1 DSADEQKSR
10 ATDEAG
16 QLGTGPGQVA
26 AVSGLAAICAAAA
39 VLIAVAAAGIGV
51 VTDRE
56 LAGQFGVTA
65 GDGDVV
71 VADVG
76 RGIRGCA
83 VDVDGGLALVVGVD
97 GVLVGGDVRIALGVD
112 HELDVF
118 AGLAVLDGEGA
129 ALDVI
134 DEVGRSGRLRR
145 DGQPGPGGRGRG
157 LLGLFFAARDRHR
170 LRIRL
175 GLLVGAQDVVFAGFE
190 RRFALDRAAD

>member
-1 DSADEQKSR
+1 GS
-10 ATDEAG
+10 
-16 QLGTGPGQVA
+16 GPGQVA

-56 LAGQFGVTA
+56 LAGQFGGTA

-71 VADVG
+71 VGDVG

-83 VDVDGGLALVVGVD
+83 GDVDGGLAHVVGGD

-118 AGLAVLDGEGA
+118 AGLAVLDGEGDT
-129 ALDVI
+129 LVLI
-134 DEVGRSGRLRR
+134 DEVSRRDRLRR
-145 DGQPGPGGRGRG
+145 DGQLRLGGRSRG
-157 LLGLFFAARDRHR
+157 LLGLLFDDRDRH
-170 LRIRL
+170 
-175 GLLVGAQDVVFAGFE
+175 
-190 RRFALDRAAD
+190 